1 MDNKEK
7 SGILIIGFIVLL
19 IIQFSIIGSLF
30 IKTNR
35 LENLIATFNDQLT
48 QQSSVLT
55 NNMQKQDN
63 GDLYTKIDFM
73 NLCNRLSNNTIA
85 TDKFY
90 IHRFILINENTIEI
104 GFLPQP
110 NQEDIL
116 IEKGKFKLTDRELK
130 VALIDLISKVNVKYE
145 EWSGVN
151 KSLPRL
157 SDYEIK
163 LTNYN
168 YSIGI
173 FDNGKITLVGE

>member
-1 MDNKEK
+1 MDIKEK
-7 SGILIIGFIVLL
+7 KGILIIGFIVLL
-19 IIQFSIIGSLF
+19 IIQFGIIGILF
-30 IKTNR
+30 NKTNR
-35 LENLIATFNDQLT
+35 LENSIVELKDQLS

-55 NNMQKQDN
+55 NSMQKQDN
-63 GDLYTKIDFM
+63 SDLYTKIDFI

-130 VALIDLISKVNVKYE
+130 VALIDLISKVNEKYE

-151 KSLPRL
+151 KSLPKL

-168 YSIGI
+168 YYIGTY
-173 FDNGKITLVGE
+173 DNEKITLAGE